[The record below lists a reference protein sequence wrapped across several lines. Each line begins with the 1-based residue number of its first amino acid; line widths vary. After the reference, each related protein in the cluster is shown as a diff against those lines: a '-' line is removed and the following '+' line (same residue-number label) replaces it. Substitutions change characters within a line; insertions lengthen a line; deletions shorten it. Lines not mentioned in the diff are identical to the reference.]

1 MPKNAN
7 TTELAME
14 RQFLKTAWKIFG
26 WDLCIVAS
34 LFKEKKK
41 KGHHFGFKE
50 VILLPFGQVVL
61 AMHTRNI

>member
-41 KGHHFGFKE
+41 KK
-50 VILLPFGQVVL
+50 VTILVL
-61 AMHTRNI
+61 KKLFYYLSGK